1 MSEMNQHRPSPE
13 RRPRRRHDTSRTQ
26 DHSAG
31 KTAHSQS
38 HAGQGH
44 SGAGEKKTKSRGA
57 AIALRVGKVL
67 GTLLLLGIVTGAFMA
82 CYAAVYIKS
91 VIIPEATLDL
101 SAYTLNENSVI
112 SYEKDGQLVEL
123 QTLVGAENRQWV
135 DYEDIPQDLINAVVA
150 VEDHRFYEHS
160 GFDVIAICRAAWH
173 DLTTLSLEQGGST
186 ITQQLAKNLFLTQE
200 KDFSRKVAEVFI
212 ALDLEA
218 AYEKDQ
224 ILELYVNTSY
234 FGDGLTGV
242 GAAARGYLG
251 KEPTEM
257 TERECAL
264 MAGLPNAPNALAA
277 DPERAWARAE
287 LVLAQM
293 EKYGLS

>member
-1 MSEMNQHRPSPE
+1 MRALLRAV
-13 RRPRRRHDTSRTQ
+13 RRVLLVLL
-26 DHSAG
+26 A
-31 KTAHSQS
+31 AC
-38 HAGQGH
+38 
-44 SGAGEKKTKSRGA
+44 
-57 AIALRVGKVL
+57 AIAAVIVAVRGYGLYRE
-67 GTLLLLGIVTGAFMA
+67 TLAEHPVAQTVE
-82 CYAAVYIKS
+82 AARAREGY
-91 VIIPEATLDL
+91 
-101 SAYTLNENSVI
+101 
-112 SYEKDGQLVEL
+112 
-123 QTLVGAENRQWV
+123 VGAEALPDFYLR
-135 DYEDIPQDLINAVVA
+135 AVVA
-150 VEDHRFYEHS
+150 IEDHRFYGHP

-200 KDFSRKVAEVFI
+200 KDFSRKVAEVLI

-218 AYEKDQ
+218 AYKKDE

-234 FGDGLTGV
+234 FGDGLTGI
-242 GAAARGYLG
+242 GAAAHGYLG
-251 KEPTEM
+251 KEPAQM

-293 EKYGLS
+293 EKYGLL

>member
-1 MSEMNQHRPSPE
+1 MRAVLRVV
-13 RRPRRRHDTSRTQ
+13 RRVLLVLL
-26 DHSAG
+26 AACA
-31 KTAHSQS
+31 TA
-38 HAGQGH
+38 
-44 SGAGEKKTKSRGA
+44 A
-57 AIALRVGKVL
+57 AIVAVRGYELYREALAEHPVAQTV
-67 GTLLLLGIVTGAFMA
+67 
-82 CYAAVYIKS
+82 
-91 VIIPEATLDL
+91 EATRAREGYV
-101 SAYTLNENSVI
+101 SA
-112 SYEKDGQLVEL
+112 DEL
-123 QTLVGAENRQWV
+123 PDFYLR
-135 DYEDIPQDLINAVVA
+135 AVVA
-150 VEDHRFYEHS
+150 IEDHRFYGHP

-200 KDFSRKVAEVFI
+200 KDFSRKVAEVLI

-218 AYEKDQ
+218 TFEKDE

-234 FGDGLTGV
+234 FGDGLTGI

-251 KEPTEM
+251 KEPAQM

-264 MAGLPNAPNALAA
+264 MAGLPNAPNALSA

-293 EKYGLS
+293 EKYGLA

>member
-1 MSEMNQHRPSPE
+1 MRAVLRAV
-13 RRPRRRHDTSRTQ
+13 RRVLLVLL
-26 DHSAG
+26 A
-31 KTAHSQS
+31 AC
-38 HAGQGH
+38 
-44 SGAGEKKTKSRGA
+44 
-57 AIALRVGKVL
+57 AIA
-67 GTLLLLGIVTGAFMA
+67 A
-82 CYAAVYIKS
+82 
-91 VIIPEATLDL
+91 
-101 SAYTLNENSVI
+101 
-112 SYEKDGQLVEL
+112 
-123 QTLVGAENRQWV
+123 
-135 DYEDIPQDLINAVVA
+135 AVVA
-150 VEDHRFYEHS
+150 VRGYGLYRETIAEHPIDQTVEAVRAREGYVGADELPDFYLRAVVAIEDHRFYEHP

-218 AYEKDQ
+218 AYEKDE

-251 KEPTEM
+251 KAPAEM

-264 MAGLPNAPNALAA
+264 MAGLPNAPTVLSS
-277 DPERAWARAE
+277 DPELAWDRAR
-287 LVLAQM
+287 LVAAQM
-293 EKYGLS
+293 EKYGLAASADEICP

>member
-1 MSEMNQHRPSPE
+1 MRAVLRAV
-13 RRPRRRHDTSRTQ
+13 RRVLLVLL
-26 DHSAG
+26 A
-31 KTAHSQS
+31 AC
-38 HAGQGH
+38 
-44 SGAGEKKTKSRGA
+44 
-57 AIALRVGKVL
+57 AIA
-67 GTLLLLGIVTGAFMA
+67 A
-82 CYAAVYIKS
+82 
-91 VIIPEATLDL
+91 
-101 SAYTLNENSVI
+101 
-112 SYEKDGQLVEL
+112 
-123 QTLVGAENRQWV
+123 
-135 DYEDIPQDLINAVVA
+135 AVVA
-150 VEDHRFYEHS
+150 VRGYGLYRETIAEHPIEQTVEAVRAREGYVGADELPDFYLRAVVAIEDHRFYEHS

-186 ITQQLAKNLFLTQE
+186 ITQQLAKNLLLTQE